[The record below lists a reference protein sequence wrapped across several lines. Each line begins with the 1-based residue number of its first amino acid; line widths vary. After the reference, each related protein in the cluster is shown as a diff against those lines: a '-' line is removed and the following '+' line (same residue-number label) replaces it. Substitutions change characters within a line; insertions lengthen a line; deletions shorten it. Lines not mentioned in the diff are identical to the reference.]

1 MKIHKNIILKA
12 VSGDNEAFASI
23 YESIYKEMYRYAYY
37 MLGNEHD
44 AEDSVAEAVVD
55 IYGQLSGLK
64 DYRAFRKWVYIILSA
79 KCSQKRKEYI
89 NKHISIEQDE
99 IDISEK
105 SEDKDITFD
114 LNDALMI
121 LDEEEKKIIILCIIN
136 GYKSREAAEILELN
150 ASTIR
155 SKQKRALAKLK
166 KKLEVYQP

>member
-1 MKIHKNIILKA
+1 
-12 VSGDNEAFASI
+12 
-23 YESIYKEMYRYAYY
+23 

-105 SEDKDITFD
+105 SEDKDVSFD